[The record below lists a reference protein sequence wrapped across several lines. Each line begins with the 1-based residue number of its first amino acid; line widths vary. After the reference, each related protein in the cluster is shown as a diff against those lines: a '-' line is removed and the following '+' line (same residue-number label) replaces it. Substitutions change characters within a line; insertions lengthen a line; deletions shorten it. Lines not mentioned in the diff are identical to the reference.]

1 MKTLK
6 NILFIALLF
15 MAVQVSAQTDKET
28 TIRLVEGKTF
38 IFNATS
44 AQPLNSADINAVLSR
59 MPGAIGGGV
68 VPLRGDI
75 YQLTVAIDSV
85 GAYLPYFGRSYMAP
99 RNPTEGGIKFNTKD
113 FSYKSDKKKKGNY
126 IVTIKPVDSKSDVL
140 SMTLNISEKGY
151 ASLSVISN
159 NRQSIT
165 YTGFI
170 SDPAKLA
177 SK

>member
-6 NILFIALLF
+6 NILLIAVLF
-15 MAVQVSAQTDKET
+15 VAVQVSAQTDKAT

-38 IFNATS
+38 VFNATS
-44 AQPLNSADINAVLSR
+44 AQPMNSMEINAILSK
-59 MPGAIGGGV
+59 MPGSVGAGV
-68 VPLRGDI
+68 VPLRGDV
-75 YQLTVAIDSV
+75 YQLTVANDNV
-85 GAYLPYFGRSYMAP
+85 DAYLPYYGRSYMAP
-99 RNPTEGGIKFNTKD
+99 RNPNETGIKFNTKD
-113 FSYKSDKKKKGNY
+113 FSYKADKKKKGNY
-126 IVTIKPVDSKSDVL
+126 IVTIRPVDTKSDVL
-140 SMTLNISEKGY
+140 SLTLNISEKGY

-159 NRQSIT
+159 NRQTIS